1 MFGCVCV
8 VSSTESFL
16 IVCFRSEA
24 VVWIYIDSM
33 GCIVNGNIPVPHSNI
48 GSIWTVTRS
57 HGGYKPFFSCRILFG
72 QLEIGAMPG

>member
-33 GCIVNGNIPVPHSNI
+33 GCIVNGNILVPHSNSSRRRPMKI
-48 GSIWTVTRS
+48 S
-57 HGGYKPFFSCRILFG
+57 HGGYKMFVSCIILFD
-72 QLEIGAMPG
+72 QL